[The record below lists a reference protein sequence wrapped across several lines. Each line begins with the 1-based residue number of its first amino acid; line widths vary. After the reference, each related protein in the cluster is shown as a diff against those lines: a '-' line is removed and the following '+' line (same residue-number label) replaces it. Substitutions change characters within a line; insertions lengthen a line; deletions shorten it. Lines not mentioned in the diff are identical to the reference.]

1 MWCGTRLPCG
11 RPASRVVENPQG
23 FSSKGG
29 IVRNI
34 IIAAVLVAA
43 GAVLAH
49 MHVVAQQY
57 YPMVKVEAPEGL
69 TYIAVQDARQERQAC
84 GDANQ
89 RFLVPIKAGCKDC
102 KVVAAR
108 CERVVDGDE
117 ETALLEGKSNP
128 NYLVVAPGL
137 RMAIRG
143 PGESA
148 RRNCEFIAKDMVSRG
163 MTSAACIYPNSG
175 APRA

>member
-1 MWCGTRLPCG
+1 M
-11 RPASRVVENPQG
+11 
-23 FSSKGG
+23 K
-29 IVRNI
+29 I

-43 GAVLAH
+43 GIVLAH
-49 MHVVAQQY
+49 MHVVSQRY
-57 YPMVKVEAPEGL
+57 YPMVKIVAPEGL
-69 TYIAVQDARQERQAC
+69 TYIAVQDATSERRAC
-84 GDANQ
+84 GNANE

-108 CERVVDGDE
+108 CERIVDGDE
-117 ETALLEGKSNP
+117 EAALLEGKPNP

-143 PGESA
+143 PDASA
-148 RRNCEFIAKDMVSRG
+148 KRNCDFIAKDMVSRG
-163 MTSAACIYPNSG
+163 MASAACVYPKPI